1 MQKQFVPLF
10 QEDLDEK
17 DIINL
22 NPLVLSFIGDSVQT
36 LYIRSKLGINS
47 SAKTG
52 KLHLLASKQLNAT
65 SQSIAMR
72 KILDSLT
79 DKELE
84 IYKRARNSKTSSS
97 AKNASIT
104 DYHIASGFEAV
115 IGYLYLTKNSERIN
129 ELMELG
135 YQD

>member
-52 KLHLLASKQLNAT
+52 KLHLLASKQLT
-65 SQSIAMR
+65 PP
-72 KILDSLT
+72 
-79 DKELE
+79 
-84 IYKRARNSKTSSS
+84 
-97 AKNASIT
+97 ASP
-104 DYHIASGFEAV
+104 
-115 IGYLYLTKNSERIN
+115 
-129 ELMELG
+129 
-135 YQD
+135 